1 MYEQHLGLTAPAF
14 AAQADADLY
23 FASRNHADV
32 LAEMRYGVY
41 RGEGFVVVI
50 GDAGTGKTMLAH
62 MLLAD
67 IKPDKVVAVQLP
79 GVPLGDGELVPAI
92 LKAFGLNGGHGTR
105 SHNLAALEDH
115 LLKLVTQG
123 RRGLLLIDQAQGL
136 SNQALDEL
144 RHLSTLQLGTLAL
157 LQVFLLGQ
165 PALARMLNAASMAPL
180 RQRVLNSSRLHP
192 LPSHETA
199 AYIEHRLR
207 ARGWRG
213 QPAIEPA
220 AHAALHRAS
229 AGVPR
234 QINLLCERVFDA
246 ASAAA
251 MPRITPE
258 LVQQV
263 EHLRDSAPPGS
274 NAPGSSTSV
283 DDGMSI
289 SAPVS
294 APVSTPVST
303 PVSAKSEPLSPLHG
317 APANGPVA
325 LSGSP
330 WQLPTLHG
338 NLAGAPLVCVAGTL
352 TDMLKARV
360 LNHYLQA
367 APGAMDMV
375 IVSPQAQGD
384 TPLAQAG
391 LLGLKPAHMEMHLA
405 VNPAGYAQCMAEVL
419 RRFDALLE
427 VLLPRAVLVLGDTP
441 ASLACALVARQRGL
455 RVTRLDAGL
464 RGGNER
470 DPQALNAA
478 LLDRTANLLFA
489 AHPAAQQNLRHEG
502 LGDNTSPLAGS
513 VLVELVAHAERQ
525 GGPLPALLHRTG
537 ARAQGLELGRGYVLA
552 TLKVPADDPWP
563 ADVADALRALR
574 PQAPVLWLVDDAS
587 RQAMAGSGFAQR
599 LERDGV
605 CLVNDATA
613 IEQLCLARHAR
624 AVLADAARVLADEA
638 QALGTPVLLYD
649 SQGVLGPA
657 QAGTGGAVVEDAEE
671 TLRAFMA
678 VQLRRAGAG
687 TGAGIGAGTGAAE
700 SGRHGAGLGAA
711 RHIAEQL
718 QAWLADTSPVNQ

>member
-1 MYEQHLGLTAPAF
+1 MYEQYFGLTAPAF
-14 AAQADADLY
+14 AAQADPSLY

-32 LAEMRYGVY
+32 LADMRYGVY
-41 RGEGFVVVI
+41 RGEGFIVVI
-50 GDAGTGKTMLAH
+50 GDAGTGKTLLTH
-62 MLLAD
+62 ILLAD
-67 IKPDKVVAVQLP
+67 IKPDKVVAAHLP
-79 GVPLGDGELVPAI
+79 GVPRGDGVLVPAI
-92 LKAFGLNGGHGTR
+92 LHAFGLNTGASTR
-105 SHNLAALEDH
+105 SHSLAALEDH

-123 RRGLLLIDQAQGL
+123 RRGLLLIDQAHDL

-165 PALARMLNAASMAPL
+165 PGLARMLNAASMAAV
-180 RQRVLNSSRLHP
+180 RQRVLTSSRLQP

-220 AHAALHRAS
+220 AHAALHQGS

-234 QINLLCERVFDA
+234 QINLLCERVFSA

-251 MPRITPE
+251 LQRVTPE

-263 EHLRDSAPPGS
+263 EHLHASAPPG
-274 NAPGSSTSV
+274 PGVVLKTP
-283 DDGMSI
+283 
-289 SAPVS
+289 SALAAVTPLNGPAS
-294 APVSTPVST
+294 A
-303 PVSAKSEPLSPLHG
+303 PLSPPPSAAAGLVG
-317 APANGPVA
+317 T
-325 LSGSP
+325 P
-330 WQLPTLHG
+330 WQLPALHG
-338 NLAGAPLVCVAGTL
+338 NLAGAPLVCVAGSL
-352 TDMLKARV
+352 IDMLKARV

-367 APGAMDMV
+367 PPRAFDMV
-375 IVSPQAQGD
+375 IVSPQAQAD

-419 RRFDALLE
+419 RRFDALLD

-455 RVTRLDAGL
+455 LVTRLDAGL

-478 LLDRTANLLFA
+478 LIDRTANLVFA

-502 LGDNTSPLAGS
+502 LGDNAAALTGS
-513 VLVELVAHAERQ
+513 VLLELVAHAERQ
-525 GGPLPALLHRTG
+525 GGPLPALLQRCG
-537 ARAQGLELGRGYVLA
+537 ARAQGVELERSYVLA

-563 ADVADALRALR
+563 ADVADTLRALR
-574 PQAPVLWLVDDAS
+574 PQAPVLWLVDAAS

-599 LERDGV
+599 LQRDGV
-605 CLVNDATA
+605 CLVNDATV
-613 IEQLCLARHAR
+613 IEQLCLVRHASV
-624 AVLADAARVLADEA
+624 VLADTARVLADEA

-649 SQGVLGPA
+649 SQAVLGPA
-657 QAGTGGAVVEDAEE
+657 QVESSGAAVVEDAEE

-678 VQLRRAGAG
+678 LQPRRA
-687 TGAGIGAGTGAAE
+687 GAAE
-700 SGRHGAGLGAA
+700 SGRHGGPGAA
-711 RHIAEQL
+711 HHIAEQL
-718 QAWLADTSPVNQ
+718 QAWLAGTNGQHA

>member
-1 MYEQHLGLTAPAF
+1 MYEQHFGLTAPAF
-14 AAQADADLY
+14 AAQADPSLY

-50 GDAGTGKTMLAH
+50 GDAGIGKSMLAH

-67 IKPDKVVAVQLP
+67 IKPDRVVAAQLP
-79 GVPLGDGELVPAI
+79 GVPPGDGELVPAI
-92 LKAFGLNGGHGTR
+92 LHAFGLNVAAGTR
-105 SHNLAALEDH
+105 SHSLAALEDH

-123 RRGLLLIDQAQGL
+123 RRGLLLIDQAHDL

-165 PALARMLNAASMAPL
+165 PGLARMLNAASMAAV
-180 RQRVLNSSRLHP
+180 RRRVLSSSRLHP

-220 AHAALHRAS
+220 AHAALHQAS

-246 ASAAA
+246 AGAAA
-251 MPRITPE
+251 LQRVTPE
-258 LVQQV
+258 LVRQV
-263 EHLRDSAPPGS
+263 EQLHASAPPGPGAVLKTHS
-274 NAPGSSTSV
+274 ALAAVTPPHGSSDV
-283 DDGMSI
+283 
-289 SAPVS
+289 
-294 APVSTPVST
+294 
-303 PVSAKSEPLSPLHG
+303 PLSPPHSVPAG
-317 APANGPVA
+317 ATAA
-325 LSGSP
+325 LAGTP
-330 WQLPTLHG
+330 WQLPALHG
-338 NLAGAPLVCVAGTL
+338 SLAGAPLVCVAGTL
-352 TDMLKARV
+352 VDMLKARV

-367 APGAMDMV
+367 PPGALDMV
-375 IVSPQAQGD
+375 IVSPQAQAD

-405 VNPAGYAQCMAEVL
+405 VNPTGYAQCMAEVL
-419 RRFDALLE
+419 RRFDALLD
-427 VLLPRAVLVLGDTP
+427 VLLPRAVLVLGDTA

-455 RVTRLDAGL
+455 AVTRLDAGL

-478 LLDRTANLLFA
+478 LIDRTANLVFA

-502 LGDNTSPLAGS
+502 LGDNAAALTGS
-513 VLVELVAHAERQ
+513 VLLDLVAHAERQ
-525 GGPLPALLHRTG
+525 GGPLPALLQRAE
-537 ARAQGLELGRGYVLA
+537 ARAQGVELGRGYVLA

-563 ADVADALRALR
+563 ADVADTLRALR
-574 PQAPVLWLVDDAS
+574 PQAPVLWLVDEAS
-587 RQAMAGSGFAQR
+587 RQAMAGSGFAPR
-599 LERDGV
+599 LQRDGV
-605 CLVNDATA
+605 CLVNDATV
-613 IEQLCLARHAR
+613 IEQLCLVRHASV
-624 AVLADAARVLADEA
+624 VLADTARVLADEA

-649 SQGVLGPA
+649 SQAVLGPA
-657 QAGTGGAVVEDAEE
+657 QVESGGAAVVEDAEE

-678 VQLRRAGAG
+678 LQPRRAGA
-687 TGAGIGAGTGAAE
+687 TE
-700 SGRHGAGLGAA
+700 SPRQGVGPGAA

-718 QAWLADTSPVNQ
+718 QAWLAGISGHRA

>member
-1 MYEQHLGLTAPAF
+1 MYEPHFGLSAPAF
-14 AAQADADLY
+14 AAQPDAGLY

-32 LAEMRYGVY
+32 LADMRYGIY
-41 RGEGFVVVI
+41 RGEGFVVII
-50 GDAGTGKTMLAH
+50 GDAGTGKTMLARL
-62 MLLAD
+62 LLAD
-67 IKPDKVVAVQLP
+67 VKPDKVVAAHLA
-79 GVPLGDGELVPAI
+79 GVPPGDGELVPAI
-92 LKAFGLNGGHGTR
+92 LNAFGLNAALGTR
-105 SHNLAALEDH
+105 SHSLAALEDH

-123 RRGLLLIDQAQGL
+123 RRGLLLIDQAHGL
-136 SNQALDEL
+136 SSQALDEL

-157 LQVFLLGQ
+157 LQVFLLGR
-165 PALARMLNAASMAPL
+165 PALARMLNAASMAPV
-180 RQRVLNSSRLHP
+180 RQRVLTSNRLHP

-220 AHAALHRAS
+220 AHAALHQAS

-251 MPRITPE
+251 LQRVTAE

-263 EHLRDSAPPGS
+263 NHLHGSEPPGPGMAGEPISTTITATITAPITGPVTTPPNAPPG
-274 NAPGSSTSV
+274 AALGTPR
-283 DDGMSI
+283 
-289 SAPVS
+289 SAPFT
-294 APVSTPVST
+294 ATT
-303 PVSAKSEPLSPLHG
+303 A
-317 APANGPVA
+317 VA
-325 LSGSP
+325 GTP
-330 WQLPTLHG
+330 WQLPALHG

-352 TDMLKARV
+352 VDMLKARV

-367 APGAMDMV
+367 APGAVDMV
-375 IVSPQAQGD
+375 IVSPQAQAD

-405 VNPAGYAQCMAEVL
+405 VNPTGYAQCMAEVL
-419 RRFDALLE
+419 RRFDALLD

-455 RVTRLDAGL
+455 LGIRLDAGL

-478 LLDRTANLLFA
+478 LIDRTANLLFA
-489 AHPAAQQNLRHEG
+489 AHAAAQQNLRHEG
-502 LGDNTSPLAGS
+502 LGDNASVLAGS

-525 GGPLPALLHRTG
+525 GGPLPALLQRSG
-537 ARAQGLELGRGYVLA
+537 ARAQGLEVGRGYVLA

-563 ADVADALRALR
+563 ADVADTLRALR
-574 PQAPVLWLVDDAS
+574 PQAPVLWLMDEAS

-605 CLVNDATA
+605 CLVNDATV
-613 IEQLCLARHAR
+613 IEQLCLVRHAR
-624 AVLADAARVLADEA
+624 VVLADAARVLADEA

-657 QAGTGGAVVEDAEE
+657 QAQSGGAVVEDAEE

-678 VQLRRAGAG
+678 LNSRRAGA
-687 TGAGIGAGTGAAE
+687 AE
-700 SGRHGAGLGAA
+700 SSRHGLGAA

-718 QAWLADTSPVNQ
+718 QAWLADTSTNGHRA